1 MKLERWEAW
10 TLAAILIVAA
20 GARIAGLDAALW
32 YDEVFTLT
40 HYVRAPLGQVLTDF
54 SSLNNHMFYSLQA
67 KASVA
72 LLGESAWAMR
82 LPAMLF
88 GIGSLVL
95 LWAMARAPAGRVAT
109 LFAVF
114 LMAISYHHVWFSQ
127 NARGYTGILF
137 WTSLATLL
145 LIEGLK
151 HPDWRIW
158 TAYGASVAAGMYT
171 HLSAGFF
178 FASHALVYGVA
189 WLARGAHGL
198 APYAGLRDIRPVCG
212 FALGGVLTLLLHVP
226 LIGQVLAAMS
236 KVSEGKA
243 TSAMAEWVNPLRA
256 LKEIA
261 GSLSAFGPLAPFAL
275 AGTLLVLVW
284 GAVALWRRAP
294 LLVAVYAVSIPL
306 ALGLLVLLDF
316 RIWPRYFF
324 VDIGFVLLC
333 LAFGAQ
339 ELCGWMAGLLRMPK
353 LGKPLFGAGVLVA
366 SVASLVL
373 LARNYE
379 HPKQDFDGA
388 MQLIAGQR
396 EPGDVAT
403 SMGLAS
409 EPIHSYFAPEWPV
422 VRNEGDLARLARDAK
437 RVWLV
442 TAFDDHVRPE
452 QATALAQVQRS
463 FVLVRELDGTLGGG
477 AVKVYRSR

>member
-1 MKLERWEAW
+1 MRLERWEAW

-20 GARIAGLDAALW
+20 AARIVGLDAALW

-72 LLGESAWAMR
+72 LLGESAWTMR

-95 LWAMARAPAGRVAT
+95 LWALARAPAGRAAT

-114 LMAISYHHVWFSQ
+114 LMALSYHHVWFSQ

-145 LIEGLK
+145 LIKGLK
-151 HPDWRIW
+151 RPDWRLW
-158 TAYGASVAAGMYT
+158 TAYGACVAAGMYT

-178 FASHALVYGVA
+178 FASHALVYGGA
-189 WLARGAHGL
+189 LLGRGAHGL
-198 APYAGLRDIRPVCG
+198 APYAGLRDIRPVYG
-212 FALGGVLTLLLHVP
+212 FALGGLLTLLLHIP
-226 LIGQVLAAMS
+226 LVGQVLAAMN

-256 LKEIA
+256 LQEIA
-261 GSLSAFGPLAPFAL
+261 GSLSAFGPLAPVVL
-275 AGTLLVLVW
+275 AGVLLVLVW

-294 LLVAVYAVSIPL
+294 LLVGVYAVSIPL

-339 ELCGWMAGLLRMPK
+339 DLCGRVAGLLRLPK
-353 LGKPLFGAGVLVA
+353 LEKPLFGAGVIVA
-366 SVASLVL
+366 SLASLVL

-388 MQLIAGQR
+388 MQLIAAQR
-396 EPGDVAT
+396 EPGDVA
-403 SMGLAS
+403 SSLGLAS
-409 EPIHSYFAPEWPV
+409 EPIHSYFAPDWPV
-422 VRNEGDLARLARDAK
+422 VRNEDDLARLARNA
-437 RVWLV
+437 RRIWIV

-452 QATALAQVQRS
+452 QALALAQVQRS
-463 FVLVRELDGTLGGG
+463 FVLVRKLDGTLGGG